1 MHIKSL
7 LSVIFFSTLILS
19 FFGCSQPKRVDIT
32 PKPVFISPRPGS
44 FTINEKTI
52 IAYNQSNKSIE
63 EVVSWF
69 QDFIKNG
76 SALELQTTEIDDL
89 QSSTNTIVVQQNP
102 TFSDKMGEEGY
113 RIKVK
118 SGVITI
124 NANTSKGVFYAF
136 QSLRQMMPV
145 EIEKTGTMKKITIP
159 GVDIQD
165 SPAYS
170 WRGMHLDV
178 SRHFFTTEFVKEY
191 IDLLAFH
198 KMNVFHWHLTDDNGW
213 RIEIKKYPKLQEIA
227 AWRVNREDEAWR
239 DATPPKPGEEATY
252 GGYYTQEEIKEIV
265 AYAAQRQIMIVPEIE
280 MPGHSCEVLAAYP
293 GLGCNGSG
301 YYVQPGGYW
310 PNEDIFCAGDEKVFE
325 FLEDVIDEVVELFP
339 SPYIH
344 VGGDEATKT
353 AWEYCPK
360 CRMRMQ
366 HEGLNNVDEL
376 QSYFIRRMEKY
387 VISKGKKL
395 IGWDEILEGG
405 LAPEATVMSWRGLEG
420 GVKAARSGHDAIMCP
435 VSHCYFDYYQAD
447 PEFQPVAIG
456 GLITLKKVYSFN
468 PTPSAL
474 NEEEAK
480 HILGGQGNIWTEW
493 ISTPEHVEYM
503 ALPRM
508 TALSEK
514 LWTKEN
520 RCEWTDFRRRLE
532 NIFLRFDA
540 MDVNYCEGS
549 FRVDVQTTYDSVQQG
564 FWISLST
571 EAFADH
577 IYYTLDNSQP
587 DSSSTEYLEP
597 FLTKNSTIIN
607 AVAYKDGKL
616 REKAHPIQIA
626 IHKAMG
632 KEGILTYAPE
642 EKYACSGSKTLLNG
656 LYGSASHTDGQW
668 LGFKGKDMEL
678 VIDMGESMPINI
690 IKLNALAMP
699 GRWIFLPKNITVSVS
714 EDGNSYQETGSVS
727 HNIDQQTCDNQIVPF
742 TIKMKNTSGRYIKIV
757 AKNYGTLPNWHKGA
771 GNPAWLF
778 IDEVVVE

>member
-1 MHIKSL
+1 MHIKPFVT
-7 LSVIFFSTLILS
+7 VILFSTLIFS
-19 FFGCSQPKRVDIT
+19 FFGCAQPKRVDIT
-32 PKPVFISPRPGS
+32 PKPTFISPRMGS
-44 FTINEKTI
+44 FEINKKTL
-52 IAYNQSNKSIE
+52 IAYHKSDTAQK
-63 EVVSWF
+63 EVISWF
-69 QDFIKNG
+69 QAFIKNG
-76 SALELQTTEIDDL
+76 SSLELQTTEVDDL
-89 QSSTNTIVVQQNP
+89 QSSSNTIVVQQNP
-102 TFSDKMGEEGY
+102 VYSEKMGEEGY
-113 RIKVK
+113 RLQVK

-145 EIEKTGTMKKITIP
+145 EIEVAGKMTEITIQ

-165 SPAYS
+165 RPTYS

-178 SRHFFTTEFVKEY
+178 SRHFFSTEFVKEY

-213 RIEIKKYPKLQEIA
+213 RIEIKKYPKLQEVA
-227 AWRVNREDEAWR
+227 AWRVDREHEEWR
-239 DATPPKPGEEATY
+239 NVRPPKPGEKATY

-265 AYAAQRQIMIVPEIE
+265 AYAAQRQIMVVPEIE

-293 GLGCNGSG
+293 GLGCAGNG

-310 PNEDIFCAGDEKVFE
+310 PNEDILCAGDEKVFE

-353 AWEYCPK
+353 AWEFCPK

-366 HEGLNNVDEL
+366 HEGLDNVDEL
-376 QSYFIRRMEKY
+376 QSYFIRRIEKY

-405 LAPEATVMSWRGLEG
+405 LAAEATVMSWRGLEG
-420 GVKAARSGHDAIMCP
+420 GIAAARSGHDAIMCP

-456 GLITLKKVYSFN
+456 GLTTLKKVYSFN

-493 ISTPEHVEYM
+493 IATPEHVEYM
-503 ALPRM
+503 AVPRM
-508 TALSEK
+508 TALAEK
-514 LWTKEN
+514 LWTKDS
-520 RCEWTDFRRRLE
+520 RCEWTDFRRRMKD
-532 NIFLRFDA
+532 IFVRFDA

-549 FRVDVQTTYDSVQQG
+549 FRVDVETTYDSVQQG
-564 FWISLST
+564 FWVSLST

-577 IYYTLDNSQP
+577 IYYTINNNEP
-587 DSSSTEYLEP
+587 DSTSTEYLEP
-597 FLTKNSTIIN
+597 FFTKNSMKVKAIS
-607 AVAYKDGKL
+607 YKDGTP
-616 REKAHPIQIA
+616 REKANSIQIA

-632 KEGILTYAPE
+632 KDGILRFAPE
-642 EKYACSGSKTLLNG
+642 EKYACSGSQTLLNG
-656 LYGSASHTDGQW
+656 LYGSSSHTDGQW
-668 LGFKGKDMEL
+668 LGFKGKNMEL
-678 VIDMGESMPINI
+678 VIDMGESISVNRI
-690 IKLNALAMP
+690 QLNALAMP
-699 GRWIFLPKNITVSVS
+699 GRWIFLPRNITVSVS
-714 EDGNSYQETGSVS
+714 DDGKAYEQAGNIG
-727 HNIDQQTCDNQIVPF
+727 HNIDEQTCDNQIVPF
-742 TIKMKNTSGRYIKIV
+742 AIEMTNISGRFIKIV
-757 AKNYGTLPNWHKGA
+757 AQNYGALPTWHKGS
-771 GNPAWLF
+771 GDPAWLF
-778 IDEVVVE
+778 VDEVVVE